1 MINKIKDFLKKKQS
15 RKPSDN
21 LSNQDEI
28 SSIDDRTGDH
38 KIDNLTDTSAHSS
51 LAFKDKVKTSIYR
64 AQFYLNKLRANPQSI
79 FSSLGSGGEKS
90 LLSPNLNKA
99 IEKILSRSSREPIH
113 QFGLVL
119 IICSI
124 TFTVAKISALV
135 ARGTPSLDQSQDF
148 GISISLENEFNAGTL
163 AQVKSINIFRT
174 NTGLGGKKNIVA
186 DKKCDEAQQRSSLP
200 IKLLNTIVLQDTV
213 KSIASVQIRGERE
226 LQEFRVGDQIST
238 FAKIFKI
245 SRLEIL
251 VKNLESGMCES
262 ITSDLKNSMSSS
274 PISVMTPAQSR
285 DFKANKKL
293 PGIENNGNKF
303 AISKTLLDDK
313 LKDIAAVLTQAKA
326 VKIQN
331 PDGSL
336 SFKMTELDPQGIFPY
351 LGIQDQDIITSING
365 KPIYDMNEV
374 MLLFGRIKG
383 LDNLSLGIKRDG
395 SESVQDYTIKK

>member
-38 KIDNLTDTSAHSS
+38 KIENLSDTSAHSS
-51 LAFKDKVKTSIYR
+51 LDFKDKVKTSIFK
-64 AQFYLNKLRANPQSI
+64 AQFYLNKLRANPQTI
-79 FSSLGSGGEKS
+79 FSSLGSGGDKS

-135 ARGTPSLDQSQDF
+135 ARGTPLLDQSQDF
-148 GISISLENEFNAGTL
+148 GINISLENEFNAGTL
-163 AQVKSINIFRT
+163 TQVKSINIFRT
-174 NTGLGGKKNIVA
+174 NTGLGGKKNAVA

-200 IKLLNTIVLQDTV
+200 IKLLNTVVLQDSV

-226 LQEFRVGDQIST
+226 LQELRVGDQIST

-262 ITSDLKNSMSSS
+262 ISSDLKNSMSSS

-285 DFKANKKL
+285 DYKANKKL

-303 AISKTLLDDK
+303 AISKTLLDEK